1 MDMTFLGPC
10 LFTKIKE
17 LAGSSYKTPRAVPS
31 QGKPCRV
38 DSYTRG
44 CDQTDLFPGSWA
56 TNPHSVHPH
65 SSWLSLMITN
75 GSINLP
81 PAAWESHWDR
91 CDQSSPQKCSERRIS
106 ELGQEDEQ
114 HHFSP
119 ACRNNTSESLKPPQV
134 CLHQSQG
141 RAGQGFFGKSEP
153 VTFCI
158 ALENIQL
165 PKRLSFG
172 STLKSSSLENI
183 QMWLSESCLIPLA
196 GTCPVHPQGKEIAWW
211 QLGTPKGREYSSK
224 SVPGDWNQPLPP
236 ASQLSKPSLSAR
248 FERKPHCL
256 CHSLLPCAC
265 QAQFCFSSALSLV
278 PENRAPAAIPSRG
291 RNPGVQPRSTA
302 AISQVMG
309 SSSGRSE
316 LR

>member
-17 LAGSSYKTPRAVPS
+17 LAGSSYKTPRAPPS

-44 CDQTDLFPGSWA
+44 CDQTDLFSGSWA

-91 CDQSSPQKCSERRIS
+91 CDLSSPQKCSERRIS

-114 HHFSP
+114 PHFSP

-196 GTCPVHPQGKEIAWW
+196 GTCPVHPQGKRWPGDSWELPKRGNIPPN
-211 QLGTPKGREYSSK
+211 QSLGTEINPF
-224 SVPGDWNQPLPP
+224 LLP
-236 ASQLSKPSLSAR
+236 ASSPSPLWVQGSRENLTAGATPSSPVPARHNSA
-248 FERKPHCL
+248 FPLL
-256 CHSLLPCAC
+256 CPSFLKTEPQQQFPAEGEIPAFSPGAALP
-265 QAQFCFSSALSLV
+265 LV
-278 PENRAPAAIPSRG
+278 G
-291 RNPGVQPRSTA
+291 
-302 AISQVMG
+302 
-309 SSSGRSE
+309 
-316 LR
+316 